1 MLSGISPIVWTIKEK
16 YKLGSDIQSTILS
29 FAFSLAGQIERQLIS
44 QRAKECLKRLKDE
57 GKHLGHP
64 FGFTYKKL
72 HNRHQKI
79 KELLDQQVPKSQIAK
94 QLGCS
99 WTHTRSTLPLRYM
112 LQHIP

>member
-1 MLSGISPIVWTIKEK
+1 MLEKLLMLKIFWDYLKNHPQFPISNTTVSNRRMTR
-16 YKLGSDIQSTILS
+16 T
-29 FAFSLAGQIERQLIS
+29 
-44 QRAKECLKRLKDE
+44 KECLKRLKDE
-57 GKHLGHP
+57 GKHLGRP

-99 WTHTRSTLPLRYM
+99 WTHTKSTLPLRYM